1 MKRTKTIA
9 ILLIIAA
16 ALFSVSCRKQAS
28 VKGIEL
34 AVSFSDKTLTDNL
47 MTDVTYRW
55 KTTKE
60 FQPMS
65 QGLSV
70 FVHYWNGNNM
80 LFQDDYIPDPPTT
93 KWEPGKEYTFTR
105 RIFIPKFIDE
115 FDPQFKGDETLRLSV
130 GLYSPFD
137 RTGKVKF
144 QIYNADLKVLPPPP
158 DTPEIVY
165 EDGWYDQESSPANVL
180 KRWRWTAGQARCLI
194 DNPRRDAML
203 VIRGGVNKDAVK
215 DQKVIFKINDAVL
228 DEFIPETDLFDKT
241 YKLTKDMFGDKNEFR
256 LVIATDKPF
265 VPSKVYPNSK
275 DERELGI
282 QITYIYFR

>member
-1 MKRTKTIA
+1 MKKTATIA
-9 ILLIIAA
+9 IILIIAA
-16 ALFSVSCRKQAS
+16 VFSVSCRKKAS
-28 VKGIEL
+28 VKGVEL
-34 AVSFSDKTLTDNL
+34 SVSFADKSLTDNL
-47 MTDVTYRW
+47 MTDITYRW
-55 KTTKE
+55 KTTRE

-70 FVHYWNGNNM
+70 FVHFWSGNNM

-105 RIFIPKFIDE
+105 SIFIPKFIDE
-115 FDPQFKGDETLRLSV
+115 FDPQFKGEETLRLSI

-144 QIYNADLKVLPPPP
+144 QIHDENLKVLPPPP

-165 EDGWYDQESSPANVL
+165 ENGWYDQENAPSSVL
-180 KRWRWTAGQARCLI
+180 KRWRWTAGEARCLI
-194 DNPRRDAML
+194 DNPRRDAL
-203 VIRGGVNKDAVK
+203 LIIRGAVNKDAVK

-228 DEFIPETDLFDKT
+228 EEFIPPTDAFEKS
-241 YKLTKDMFGDKNEFR
+241 YRLTKDMFGDKNEFR
-256 LVIATDKPF
+256 LTIATDKPF

-282 QITYIYFR
+282 QVSFIYFR